1 MSLAYAYVNLVN
13 NIEIFRI
20 LQLTVIGLLQNVSF
34 ASVGFLETF
43 SLVFLLHAVSF
54 VFLCPENV
62 MIFHLI
68 YFNLYNKVFY
78 FLLFLG
84 FLDMTSKI
92 LYFELCNI

>member
-1 MSLAYAYVNLVN
+1 MSLAYAHVNLVN

-34 ASVGFLETF
+34 ASVGLLETF

-68 YFNLYNKVFY
+68 YLICTIRSFTFYHMTNLDFR
-78 FLLFLG
+78 
-84 FLDMTSKI
+84 I
-92 LYFELCNI
+92 